1 MVSCPTCHPYRNSSF
16 SLILMSSHLSSP
28 CCFVNISPARPLFP
42 SCHPQG
48 PYKLL
53 KNEGRSV
60 LTHTES
66 PAHSSCQH
74 RAGAPRSLSNIP
86 LSPKSLYLFPLWSP
100 CPPPGPLS
108 RPIQSTR
115 KMRFLKHMP
124 NFSLS
129 RLKPF
134 SGSALHSR

>member
-1 MVSCPTCHPYRNSSF
+1 MSNPLPTQNSSF
-16 SLILMSSHLSSP
+16 SPILMSSQLSSP
-28 CCFVNISPARPLFP
+28 CCFVNISPACPLFP
-42 SCHPQG
+42 SCHLQG

-60 LTHTES
+60 LIHAES
-66 PAHSSCQH
+66 PAHSSDQH
-74 RAGAPRSLSNIP
+74 RAGAPRSLNNIP
-86 LSPKSLYLFPLWSP
+86 LSPKFLYLFPRWSP

-124 NFSLS
+124 DFSHS
-129 RLKPF
+129 CLKPF